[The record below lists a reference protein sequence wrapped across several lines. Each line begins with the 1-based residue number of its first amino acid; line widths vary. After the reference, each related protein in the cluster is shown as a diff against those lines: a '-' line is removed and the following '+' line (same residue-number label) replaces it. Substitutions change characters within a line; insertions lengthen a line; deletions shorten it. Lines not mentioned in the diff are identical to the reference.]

1 VSVAADGEIMTKVSP
16 RSVADTVKLLSETV
30 VAQGLKVFAVIDHS
44 GEARERGLELRDT
57 VVVIFGSPIAGTP
70 VMASAPLSAL
80 DLPLKVLVWT
90 DEGQTK
96 VSYTDPAALAAR
108 YQLSDDLAARL
119 AGIGPLTDAVT
130 AG

>member
-1 VSVAADGEIMTKVSP
+1 MSVAANEEIITKVSP

-30 VAQGLKVFAVIDHS
+30 VAKGLKVFAVIDHS
-44 GEARERGLELRDT
+44 GEAHEHGLELRDT
-57 VVVIFGSPIAGTP
+57 MVVIFGSPVAGTP

-80 DLPLKVLVWT
+80 DLPLKVLVWA
-90 DEGQTK
+90 DQGQTK
-96 VSYTDPAALAAR
+96 VSFTDPAALAAR
-108 YQLSDDLAARL
+108 YHLSDDLGSRL